1 MIYKIKLGTVN
12 DACLFSAKCNEY
24 EEDIDYS
31 YNKYLVDGK
40 SFLGV
45 ISVGLDHICTVNI
58 NTDDTSVREKFK
70 RDITLWIVEGKK
82 WKLD

>member
-1 MIYKIKLGTVN
+1 
-12 DACLFSAKCNEY
+12 
-24 EEDIDYS
+24 
-31 YNKYLVDGK
+31 VDGK

-82 WKLD
+82 